1 MVCHPLAKVR
11 RVTDVTLIGVAQA
24 LDDLCVEHIT
34 ACHPSLGTRFVES
47 PPSPSLRRTSLAWT
61 LALLGFQAKDG
72 VPSRTLTSNLEFR
85 TLPLC
90 ALSYGDKK
98 TNPWLVSSTS
108 SHPALSKSASIMKG
122 LGRSIYFAF
131 RGSKWL
137 VRASGN
143 APDPGTHLVRLRL

>member
-1 MVCHPLAKVR
+1 MLAPQCR
-11 RVTDVTLIGVAQA
+11 RFWIL
-24 LDDLCVEHIT
+24 HS
-34 ACHPSLGTRFVES
+34 SLYILHS
-47 PPSPSLRRTSLAWT
+47 
-61 LALLGFQAKDG
+61 DG

-90 ALSYGDKK
+90 ALSYGDKE

-108 SHPALSKSASIMKG
+108 SHPALSKSASMMKG

-131 RGSKWL
+131 RGSKV

-143 APDPGTHLVRLRL
+143 APELGTHLVRLRL